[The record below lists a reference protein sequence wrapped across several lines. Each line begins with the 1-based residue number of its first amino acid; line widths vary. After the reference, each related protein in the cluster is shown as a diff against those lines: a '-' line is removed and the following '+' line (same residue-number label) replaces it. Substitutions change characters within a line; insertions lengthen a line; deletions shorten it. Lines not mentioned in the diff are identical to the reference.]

1 MGPSAKAKA
10 KSKAKAKASAKKGG
24 TKKATGTP
32 VFPNEEEEIVA
43 AEVEA
48 RRKFIE
54 HPDAV
59 DDLRSVWRTWL
70 REHQEWSQNMISFGE
85 PTLLSS
91 MLRHLTAEQK
101 SVVFAAMP
109 LGTMT
114 LAGIIATL
122 RDEYGADTMI
132 QERQDS
138 LSYEAHVRTNE
149 SLRDFM
155 RKHALLR
162 NQAIGSGMADDNLG
176 GGFRLLK
183 AAALEQ
189 SQESA
194 ILRTCKLRA
203 ELSGMADGK
212 PTYAQIAAELRT
224 MVQVDELD
232 VSAAATKQEKVM
244 FVRRGAG
251 GIQKPGGPADKKKKK
266 KQKQQQKA
274 ASMVKALAAL
284 GVHDSNQLVAFT
296 QGGGGKGGGGGGYG
310 GGGKGY
316 SVFGK
321 GDTQAAPFDWLCPA
335 CGKTVFASKAECFSC
350 STPRPQNPTRS
361 DALKGAKGKGKGAK
375 GKPPGGAGAGAG
387 AAANPA

>member
-284 GVHDSNQLVAFT
+284 GVHDTNQLVAFT
-296 QGGGGKGGGGGGYG
+296 QGGGQQFGKA
-310 GGGKGY
+310 GGKGY

-321 GDTQAAPFDWLCPA
+321 GDTQNPAPFDWLCPA

-350 STPRPQNPTRS
+350 SAPRPQNPTRS

-375 GKPPGGAGAGAG
+375 GGKPPGGAGAGAG